1 MMSHSKPPV
10 IWRDEVV
17 GTIEDVRV
25 DHLEIYGRWIPSCS
39 DACKT
44 FLEALQSG
52 EQLEVRVGTEEPK
65 LVGTVEIEPD
75 EEIEI
80 RIRPR
85 ASSASMT
92 PGPAVSASS
101 ARISAGDQ
109 AR

>member
-1 MMSHSKPPV
+1 MSHSRPPV

-17 GTIEDVRV
+17 GTVEDVRV
-25 DHLEIYGRWIPSCS
+25 DHLELYWRWIPSCS
-39 DACKT
+39 DTCKA
-44 FLEALQSG
+44 FLEALHSG

-80 RIRPR
+80 RIRP
-85 ASSASMT
+85 AVSSASMM
-92 PGPAVSASS
+92 PGPAICASSTRCSAS
-101 ARISAGDQ
+101 DQ